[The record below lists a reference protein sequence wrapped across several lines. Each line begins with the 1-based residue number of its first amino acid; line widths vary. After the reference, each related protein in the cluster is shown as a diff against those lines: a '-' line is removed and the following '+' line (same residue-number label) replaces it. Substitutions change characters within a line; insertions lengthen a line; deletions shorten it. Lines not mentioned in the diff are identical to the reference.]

1 MTLSEPTAYHHEQNY
16 SATDRKTL
24 GIHYTPDSIV
34 DYIVRQTLAPC
45 FKSPDF
51 LLKIKI
57 LDPACGSGLF
67 LLKAFDILAEASVGC
82 ISKASYTFLNLNH
95 VTLHEF

>member
-57 LDPACGSGLF
+57 LASCRVYKQSVIHLCE
-67 LLKAFDILAEASVGC
+67 FDHFGA
-82 ISKASYTFLNLNH
+82 
-95 VTLHEF
+95 